1 MDLIIGWSF
10 CVVSPKELVSQ
21 LVVFPYCLG
30 RAYSGQNQSIG
41 LPYLALQVP
50 VERDSL
56 LGSPNSTYGTVNNSG
71 QKSNAT
77 IRLLNLSYRNI
88 FMSIICYSTFF
99 LLVGYGLSDLI
110 NSRRRLMWDKEENSR
125 AIARESWAVEVQ
137 KHEDL
142 RIKMQGERV
151 AMDEIRRSWA
161 RERAEE
167 RKEREQKEKRER
179 EEETRKRSNLL
190 WTELTT
196 RGCVRYGV
204 RRYTAALSRVPLGLD
219 SVEECW
225 NKTINIHG
233 REWIPAHCEDPVRKK
248 ISKIRS
254 RC

>member
-30 RAYSGQNQSIG
+30 RAYSGQNESTG

-71 QKSNAT
+71 QKSNAM
-77 IRLLNLSYRNI
+77 IRILGLIYQNI
-88 FMSIICYSTFF
+88 FMFMICYSIVF
-99 LLVGYGLSDLI
+99 LWAGYGFSDFI
-110 NSRRRLMWDKEENSR
+110 NSGPRQMWDKEENSR
-125 AIARESWAVEVQ
+125 AIARESWTVEVQ

-142 RIKMQGERV
+142 RIKM
-151 AMDEIRRSWA
+151 DEIRRSW
-161 RERAEE
+161 AEE